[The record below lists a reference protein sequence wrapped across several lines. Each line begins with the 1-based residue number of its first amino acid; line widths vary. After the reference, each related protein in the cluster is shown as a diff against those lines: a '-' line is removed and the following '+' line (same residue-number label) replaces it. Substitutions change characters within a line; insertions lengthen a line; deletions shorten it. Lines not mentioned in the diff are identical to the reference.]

1 MGVHSGCIICQLVAT
16 EVVSMNDEYLSPREA
31 AELLRTDR
39 ETIYRMVKAG
49 ELQAV
54 RLRSRLLRI
63 SRGSL
68 ETALKPSTQPQDDH
82 SGR

>member
-1 MGVHSGCIICQLVAT
+1 MS
-16 EVVSMNDEYLSPREA
+16 EEYLSPREA

-49 ELQAV
+49 ELGAV

-63 SRGSL
+63 SRSSL
-68 ETALKPSTQPQDDH
+68 NAALKPLNEEKSE
-82 SGR
+82 